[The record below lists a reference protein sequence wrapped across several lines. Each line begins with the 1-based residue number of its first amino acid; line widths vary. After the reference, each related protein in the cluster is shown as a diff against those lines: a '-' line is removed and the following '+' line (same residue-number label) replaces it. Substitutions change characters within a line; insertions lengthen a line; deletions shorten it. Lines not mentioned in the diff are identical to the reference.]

1 MALSTSL
8 RRTSLSILVILMLAF
23 VFPPAL
29 AATITVKTDA
39 PSYFASQTITT
50 SGTVSPTPG
59 PNNAVIVTIRNPS
72 NTVVD
77 IGPAQVDSSTGTY
90 SFVTVAGGSTSWI
103 AGTYS
108 VNATWGG
115 SGGTATTTTTFQY
128 SPTPPIATTTTT
140 VACTSPIVVAATSTC
155 TATLAGTQGTVT
167 GETVTFS
174 VQSGGSGAVTL
185 PSPPGCGLSAAGTC
199 PITVTGATAG
209 SVTIKASYPGDA
221 NNAASSGTGTLTVT
235 GGATTTTVSC
245 LPASVAIGAASTCT
259 ATITGTSGAVAGTA
273 VTFSQA
279 SGSTGRVTF
288 PSPATCALAAGGTCS
303 IAATG
308 AAAGSV
314 TVSASYPG
322 DSSNGPSSG
331 SATLAVQAAT
341 TTTTTSTTSSTTAST
356 SSLTTV
362 TVTQTSPTTTSTTS
376 QSAGGGLSANVVYII
391 AAVALVAVLLGAVF
405 VWRRKVASDYEQRSA
420 RSP

>member
-140 VACTSPIVVAATSTC
+140 MACTSPIAVGATSMC

-199 PITVTGATAG
+199 SISVTGATPG

-221 NNAASSGTGTLTVT
+221 NNAASSGTGTLTIT
-235 GGATTTTVSC
+235 GGTTTTVSC
-245 LPASVAIGAASTCT
+245 APASVVIAAVSTCT
-259 ATITGTSGAVAGTA
+259 VTVSGTSGAVAGTA
-273 VTFSQA
+273 VTFSQT

-288 PSPATCALAAGGTCS
+288 PSPATCALTAGGTCS
-303 IAATG
+303 VAATG

-341 TTTTTSTTSSTTAST
+341 TTTTTTPTSSTSTST

-405 VWRRKVASDYEQRSA
+405 VWRRKVATDYEQRSA
-420 RSP
+420 RSA